1 MTAKPLRTALSLFFF
16 ALSGVLG
23 RPEISCRSED
33 GEAVDWF
40 IFYKLPQMTG
50 NASKKTMGLEYLYLD
65 STMETWSQSDH
76 LIDSNWSSLGRTLS
90 QLYQA
95 YNSKNDTAYLIYNDG
110 VPPSVNY
117 SRAYAHTKG
126 LLVWNRMQGFWLIH
140 SVPRFPPVPEFGY
153 VYPNSGRRYAQSGIC
168 ITFKYSQ
175 FETIDTQLLVLQ
187 PHIYS
192 CFIPKSF
199 RWELIHMPQ
208 MCTNSSSSKIPK
220 RRLGVLQS
228 AQGLNFVHFAKSN
241 SYIDD
246 IFAAWIAQRLKT
258 HLLAETWH
266 RKNYELPS
274 NCSLPYHVYNI
285 EAIQLTPKTNFSS
298 HHDHSKWGISVKGST
313 NRWACIGDLN
323 RSPHQTWRGGGFMCT
338 KNRYIYQSFHKLVLR
353 YKFCY

>member
-1 MTAKPLRTALSLFFF
+1 
-16 ALSGVLG
+16 
-23 RPEISCRSED
+23 
-33 GEAVDWF
+33 
-40 IFYKLPQMTG
+40 
-50 NASKKTMGLEYLYLD
+50 
-65 STMETWSQSDH
+65 
-76 LIDSNWSSLGRTLS
+76 
-90 QLYQA
+90 
-95 YNSKNDTAYLIYNDG
+95 
-110 VPPSVNY
+110 
-117 SRAYAHTKG
+117 
-126 LLVWNRMQGFWLIH
+126 
-140 SVPRFPPVPEFGY
+140 
-153 VYPNSGRRYAQSGIC
+153 
-168 ITFKYSQ
+168 
-175 FETIDTQLLVLQ
+175 
-187 PHIYS
+187 
-192 CFIPKSF
+192 
-199 RWELIHMPQ
+199 MPQ